1 MNKRLLLNGAA
12 AAIALGA
19 GEAAR
24 RQSSKLHEAAELFE
38 RDQVQSFGVIVV
50 YPDGR
55 VDCSYDVGADSKV
68 DAQQQYA
75 KIMAGCSSLESAL
88 AGKVVEL
95 GAV

>member
-1 MNKRLLLNGAA
+1 MNKKLLLNGATA
-12 AAIALGA
+12 ALALGA

-24 RQSSKLHEAAELFE
+24 RHSSKLHEAAELFE

-55 VDCSYDVGADSKV
+55 VDCTYDVGANSAV
-68 DAQQQYA
+68 EQQQQFG
-75 KIMAGCSSLESAL
+75 KIMAGCSSLESTL

-95 GAV
+95 GPV